1 MKRKNDIFLWYN
13 GLQDEKYIEKFHQ
26 CNGIYHVEMIFI
38 GKGGRRAEQHGGDLV
53 MSVAEL
59 TAGVQYTIDQQG
71 QVTAVVVQPLLWKR
85 IIEALEDA
93 EDRTLVQ
100 ALQAR
105 LAAGPVATGALRWDE
120 IADQWQ

>member
-1 MKRKNDIFLWYN
+1 V
-13 GLQDEKYIEKFHQ
+13 Q
-26 CNGIYHVEMIFI
+26 GIRYVEMISI
-38 GKGGRRAEQHGGDLV
+38 GKGGRRAEQYRGDFV

-59 TAGVQYTIDQQG
+59 TADIQFTVDQQG
-71 QVTAVVVQPLLWKR
+71 QVTAVVVQPSLWKR
-85 IIEALEDA
+85 IVEALEDA

>member
-1 MKRKNDIFLWYN
+1 
-13 GLQDEKYIEKFHQ
+13 
-26 CNGIYHVEMIFI
+26 
-38 GKGGRRAEQHGGDLV
+38 

-59 TAGVQYTIDQQG
+59 TAGVQFTVDQQG
-71 QVTAVVVQPLLWKR
+71 QVTAVVVQPLLWRR

-93 EDRTLVQ
+93 EDRVLLQ

-105 LAAGPVATGALRWDE
+105 LAVGPLASGALRWEE